1 MANDRNKPCPCGSG
15 KKRKLCLCWQIEAA
29 HEEALREDDFR
40 RTYVGGRRRSNNL
53 LMAVALAQIAMG
65 K

>member
-1 MANDRNKPCPCGSG
+1 MANDRNKPCHCGSG

-29 HEEALREDDFR
+29 YEEALREEDFR
-40 RTYVGGRRRSNNL
+40 RTYVGRRRSDKL

-65 K
+65 KP